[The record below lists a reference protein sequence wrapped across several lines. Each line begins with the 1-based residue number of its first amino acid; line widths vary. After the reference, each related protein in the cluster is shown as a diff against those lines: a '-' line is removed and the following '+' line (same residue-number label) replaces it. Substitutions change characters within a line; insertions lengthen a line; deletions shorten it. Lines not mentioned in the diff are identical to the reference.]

1 MSFGD
6 EIAKL
11 STEFTTAL
19 NSKNAGGVA
28 ALYTSDCAVMAPGA
42 PRVDGRS
49 GVQEVWQA
57 AIDAGL
63 ANVALNTV
71 EVQDF
76 GDTATEVGTLSGS
89 LGDTELQG
97 KYVVIWRKTDEG
109 WKLHRDIWNFDA

>member
-1 MSFGD
+1 MSLGD

-11 STEFTTAL
+11 GTEFTTAL
-19 NSKNAGGVA
+19 NSKDAGGA
-28 ALYTSDCAVMAPGA
+28 AAFYTQDCAVMAPGA
-42 PRVDGRS
+42 PRVDGRA
-49 GVQEVWQA
+49 GVQGFWQA

-63 ANVALNTV
+63 ANVALNTA

-89 LGDTELQG
+89 MGDAELQG
-97 KYVVIWRKTDEG
+97 KYIVIWRKTGEG